1 LIGHEDI
8 GELERNETPAE
19 RVDRNFNELL
29 GELRIALPGVQVLFA
44 FLLTVPFAQ
53 GFTNLSGFE
62 RGIYFAVLLLTAL
75 ASAFL
80 IAPTA
85 YHRLLFRRGRKLEIL
100 FFANRAA
107 VLGLGALALAMS
119 GAILLIT
126 HFLFGAAAAIPVGC
140 ASLLLFG
147 SLWYLL
153 PLARGRDG
161 EQSRGSSRR
170 SPEPPT

>member
-1 LIGHEDI
+1 MTDQEGI
-8 GELERNETPAE
+8 GELVRDETPAE
-19 RVDRNFNELL
+19 RIDRNFNELL

-53 GFTNLSGFE
+53 GFSQLTGFE
-62 RGIYFAVLLLTAL
+62 RGLYFAVLLLTAL

-85 YHRLLFRRGRKLEIL
+85 YHRLQFRQGRKQEIL

-107 VLGLGALALAMS
+107 VFGLGALALAMT

-126 HFLFGAAAAIPVGC
+126 DFLFGTAAAIPVG
-140 ASLLLFG
+140 AATALLFG
-147 SLWYLL
+147 TLWYLL
-153 PLARGRDG
+153 PLSRGRF
-161 EQSRGSSRR
+161 
-170 SPEPPT
+170 

>member
-1 LIGHEDI
+1 MSEPQQVS
-8 GELERNETPAE
+8 EPERDESPAQ
-19 RVDRNFNELL
+19 RLDRNFNELL

-53 GFTNLSGFE
+53 GFAELSGFE
-62 RGIYFAVLLLTAL
+62 RGLYFSVLLLTAL
-75 ASAFL
+75 SSAFL

-85 YHRLLFRRGRKLEIL
+85 YHRLLFRRGRKHEIL

-126 HFLFGAAAAIPVGC
+126 HFLFGPGAAIPVGI
-140 ASLLLFG
+140 AALLLFG
-147 SLWYLL
+147 TLWYAL
-153 PLARGRDG
+153 PAARGR
-161 EQSRGSSRR
+161 RI
-170 SPEPPT
+170 P

>member
-1 LIGHEDI
+1 MNDQEEVS
-8 GELERNETPAE
+8 ELERDETPAE

-53 GFTNLSGFE
+53 GFPRLTGFE

-75 ASAFL
+75 SCALL

-85 YHRLLFRRGRKLEIL
+85 YHRLQFRQGRKEEIL

-107 VLGLGALALAMS
+107 VLGLGALALAMT

-126 HFLFGAAAAIPVGC
+126 DFLFGASAAIPIG
-140 ASLLLFG
+140 AATALLFG

-153 PLARGRDG
+153 PLSRGR
-161 EQSRGSSRR
+161 
-170 SPEPPT
+170 

>member
-1 LIGHEDI
+1 MIEREEI
-8 GELERNETPAE
+8 GELVRDETRAE

-53 GFTNLSGFE
+53 GFAQLTGFE
-62 RGIYFAVLLLTAL
+62 RGLYFAVLLLTAL
-75 ASAFL
+75 ACAFL

-85 YHRLLFRRGRKLEIL
+85 YHRLQFRQGRKQEIL

-107 VLGLGALALAMS
+107 VLGLAALALAMT

-126 HFLFGAAAAIPVGC
+126 DFLFGAAAAIPVG
-140 ASLLLFG
+140 AAAALLFG

-153 PLARGRDG
+153 PLTRGR
-161 EQSRGSSRR
+161 R
-170 SPEPPT
+170 S

>member
-1 LIGHEDI
+1 MLSSPNRG
-8 GELERNETPAE
+8 GELARDETPAE

-53 GFTNLSGFE
+53 RFSELTGFQ
-62 RGIYFAVLLLTAL
+62 RGLYFAVLLLTAL
-75 ASAFL
+75 ACALL

-85 YHRLLFRRGRKLEIL
+85 YHRLQFRRGRKEEIL

-107 VLGLGALALAMS
+107 VLGLAALASAMT
-119 GAILLIT
+119 GAVLLIT
-126 HFLFGAAAAIPVGC
+126 DLLFGIAAAIPVG
-140 ASLLLFG
+140 AGAALMFA

-153 PLARGRDG
+153 PLHRG
-161 EQSRGSSRR
+161 RR
-170 SPEPPT
+170 SPVDRGHPRAG

>member
-1 LIGHEDI
+1 VID
-8 GELERNETPAE
+8 ELERGELVRHETPAE

-53 GFTNLSGFE
+53 GFAQLSGFE
-62 RGIYFAVLLLTAL
+62 RGLYFAVLLLTAL
-75 ASAFL
+75 ASALL

-85 YHRLLFRRGRKLEIL
+85 YHRLQFRRGRKREIL
-100 FFANRAA
+100 MFANRSA

-126 HFLFGAAAAIPVGC
+126 DFLFGIAAAIPVG
-140 ASLLLFG
+140 AAAALMFG

-153 PLARGRDG
+153 PL
-161 EQSRGSSRR
+161 SRGGGL
-170 SPEPPT
+170 TD

>member
-1 LIGHEDI
+1 MTTI
-8 GELERNETPAE
+8 GEEQDRELARDETPAE

-53 GFTNLSGFE
+53 RFPELTGFQ
-62 RGIYFAVLLLTAL
+62 RGLYFAVLLLTAL
-75 ASAFL
+75 ACALL

-85 YHRLLFRRGRKLEIL
+85 YHRLQFRRGRKSEIL

-107 VLGLGALALAMS
+107 VRGLGALALAMS

-126 HFLFGAAAAIPVGC
+126 DLLFGAAVAIPVGS
-140 ASLLLFG
+140 AAVLMFAG
-147 SLWYLL
+147 LWYVV
-153 PLARGRDG
+153 PLRRGRRSSVD
-161 EQSRGSSRR
+161 RGDL
-170 SPEPPT
+170 

>member
-1 LIGHEDI
+1 VNERDETAELYSHET
-8 GELERNETPAE
+8 EAE
-19 RVDRNFNELL
+19 RLDRNFNELL

-53 GFTNLSGFE
+53 GFSELSGFE
-62 RGIYFAVLLLTAL
+62 RGLYFAVLLLTAV

-85 YHRLLFRRGRKLEIL
+85 YHRIQFRQGRKREIV

-107 VLGLGALALAMS
+107 VLGLAALALAMT

-126 HFLFGAAAAIPVGC
+126 HFLFGAAAAIRVGI
-140 ASLLLFG
+140 AAGLVFG
-147 SLWYLL
+147 TLWYLL
-153 PLARGRDG
+153 PLART
-161 EQSRGSSRR
+161 RR
-170 SPEPPT
+170 LP

>member
-1 LIGHEDI
+1 MTDQEEMET
-8 GELERNETPAE
+8 GELVRDETPAE

-53 GFTNLSGFE
+53 GFSQLTGFE
-62 RGIYFAVLLLTAL
+62 RGLYFTVLLLTAL

-85 YHRLLFRRGRKLEIL
+85 YHRLQFRRGRKEEIL
-100 FFANRAA
+100 LFANRAA
-107 VLGLGALALAMS
+107 VLGLGALALAMT

-126 HFLFGAAAAIPVGC
+126 DFLFGTAAAIPVGV
-140 ASLLLFG
+140 AAALLFG

-153 PLARGRDG
+153 PLFRGR
-161 EQSRGSSRR
+161 
-170 SPEPPT
+170 

>member
-1 LIGHEDI
+1 MSHRDEIV
-8 GELERNETPAE
+8 ELERDETPAE

-53 GFTNLSGFE
+53 GFAELSGFE
-62 RGIYFAVLLLTAL
+62 RGLYFSVLLLTAL
-75 ASAFL
+75 SSAFL

-85 YHRLLFRRGRKLEIL
+85 YHRLQFRRGRKHEIL

-107 VLGLGALALAMS
+107 VLGLASLALAMS

-126 HFLFGAAAAIPVGC
+126 HFLFGAAAAIPTGIAAVV
-140 ASLLLFG
+140 LFG
-147 SLWYLL
+147 SLWYVL
-153 PLARGRDG
+153 PLIRGRG
-161 EQSRGSSRR
+161 AQG
-170 SPEPPT
+170 

>member
-1 LIGHEDI
+1 MAMSDA
-8 GELERNETPAE
+8 ERPADPNEPVDLQRDETPAE

-29 GELRIALPGVQVLFA
+29 GELRVALPGVQVLFA

-62 RGIYFAVLLLTAL
+62 RGLYFAVLLLTAI

-85 YHRLLFRRGRKLEIL
+85 YHRIQFRQGRKPQIL
-100 FFANRAA
+100 MFANRAA
-107 VLGLGALALAMS
+107 LIGLAFLALAMS

-126 HFLFGAAAAIPVGC
+126 HYLFGPAAAIPVGIT
-140 ASLLLFG
+140 ALLMFG
-147 SLWYLL
+147 TIWYLL
-153 PLARGRDG
+153 PWARM
-161 EQSRGSSRR
+161 RGI
-170 SPEPPT
+170 P